1 MGSKYSRHQLQDRS
15 EFILRTEGRLEEQDR
30 MIAPATA
37 LAYSV
42 QIAGMTRYL
51 AKPG

>member
-1 MGSKYSRHQLQDRS
+1 MGSMYSRQELQDRS

-30 MIAPATA
+30 LIAPSTA
-37 LAYSV
+37 LAYSD